1 MRAGALPTT
10 IAAPVHDVVTVIL
23 GGGQGARL
31 WPLTRN
37 RAKPAVPFGGK
48 FRLIDIPISNSL
60 HAGIAKIYVL
70 TQFNSASLHH
80 HIAETYRFDTFR
92 GGYVN
97 ILAAEQGLDNRDWYQ
112 GTADAVRQN
121 LPHLLNDRPADVL
134 VLSGDQLYLMRVGDF
149 VARHR
154 ETKADLT
161 VAVKAVPREHAKG
174 LGILRV
180 DASGRIVKFVEKPQ
194 TEAQWDALELD
205 RDAARRLGIEA
216 PPGHLL
222 ASMGIYVFKAG
233 VLARMLTGST
243 AADFGKEV
251 IPDAIH
257 DWRVFAF
264 PHAGYWRDIGT
275 IPSFHEASIDLT
287 IPLPPL
293 NLYDPALPIY
303 THGRYL
309 PGTKINR
316 CTVEQSILCE
326 GSIIT
331 EATIANSIVG
341 IRAVV
346 RAGADVQDSVVMG
359 ARLYEPV
366 GGESGEVPLG
376 IGRDVRLR
384 RAIVDLDARIGDG
397 ARLVNAKGVTDLD
410 AENYCIRGGVVVVPR
425 GAVIPPGTEI

>member
-1 MRAGALPTT
+1 M
-10 IAAPVHDVVTVIL
+10 HDVVTVIL

-31 WPLTRN
+31 WPLTRY

-60 HAGIAKIYVL
+60 HAGIANIYVL

-97 ILAAEQGLDNRDWYQ
+97 ILAAEQGVEKREWYQ

-121 LPHLLNDRPADVL
+121 LAHVLNDRPRDVL
-134 VLSGDQLYLMRVGDF
+134 VLSGDQLYLMRVADF
-149 VARHR
+149 VERHR
-154 ETKADLT
+154 RLDADLSI
-161 VAVKAVPREHAKG
+161 AVKPVARADAKG

-180 DASGRIVKFVEKPQ
+180 DGTGRIVEFVEKPQ
-194 TEAQWDALELD
+194 ADAQLDALALD
-205 RDAARRLGIEA
+205 RETLARLGYDA
-216 PPGHLL
+216 PAGSLL
-222 ASMGIYVFKAG
+222 ASMGIYVFKSG
-233 VLARMLTGST
+233 VLSRLLTGTS

-251 IPDAIH
+251 IPGAIA
-257 DWRVFAF
+257 DLRVYAW
-264 PHAGYWRDIGT
+264 PHTGYWRDIGT

-287 IPLPPL
+287 LPLPPL

-316 CTVEQSILCE
+316 CDVEQSILCE

-331 EATIANSIVG
+331 EARIAHSIVG

-346 RAGADVQDSVVMG
+346 RPGSELHECVVMG
-359 ARLYEPV
+359 ARFYEPV
-366 GGESGEVPLG
+366 GVPAGDVPLG
-376 IGRDVRLR
+376 IGRDCVLR

-397 ARLVNAKGVTDLD
+397 ARLVNKAGVSEYDG
-410 AENYCIRGGVVVVPR
+410 ENVCIRGGVIVVPR

>member
-1 MRAGALPTT
+1 
-10 IAAPVHDVVTVIL
+10 VHDVVTVIL

-31 WPLTRN
+31 WPLTRY

-97 ILAAEQGLDNRDWYQ
+97 ILAAEQGLGNRDWYQ

-121 LPHLLNDRPADVL
+121 LPHLLNDAPADVL
-134 VLSGDQLYLMRVGDF
+134 VLSGDQLYLMK
-149 VARHR
+149 VAEFIGRHR
-154 ETKADLT
+154 QTKADLT
-161 VAVKAVPREHAKG
+161 VAVKAVPRKDAKG

-180 DASGRIVKFVEKPQ
+180 DASGRIVEFVEKPQ
-194 TEAQWDALELD
+194 TDAQLDALTPD
-205 RDAARRLGIEA
+205 REVAHRLGIDA
-216 PPGHLL
+216 PPGSLL
-222 ASMGIYVFKAG
+222 ASMGIYVFKTG
-233 VLARMLTGST
+233 VLTRLLTGTT
-243 AADFGKEV
+243 AADFGKEI
-251 IPDAIH
+251 IPGAIH

-264 PHAGYWRDIGT
+264 PHDGYWRDIGT

-303 THGRYL
+303 THARYL

-331 EATIANSIVG
+331 EARIANSIVG

-346 RAGADVQDSVVMG
+346 RPGADIQDSVVMG
-359 ARLYEPV
+359 ARFFEPV
-366 GGESGEVPLG
+366 GAPPVDVPLG

-397 ARLVNAKGVTDLD
+397 ARLVNEKGVVDLD
-410 AENYCIRGGVVVVPR
+410 AENYCIRGGIVVVPR
-425 GAVIPPGTEI
+425 GAVIPPGTEV